1 MEGTIVNYRSGKRTQ
16 DNKHFVIETKEI
28 TKKSDAT
35 KLIGKTVEWVSP
47 SGKKLT
53 GKVSKSHG
61 NSGAVL
67 AIFEKGLP
75 GQALGTKVEVK

>member
-35 KLIGKTVEWVSP
+35 GLIGKTVEWTSS
-47 SGKKLT
+47 SGKKLA
-53 GKVSKSHG
+53 GKVTKTHG